1 VAIPSSASSRARL
14 VVATLNAAKGAELA
28 QLLEDGVPFQVVTL
42 GALRPDAVPPAETG
56 ASYAEN
62 ALLKARAAAAL
73 TGDLTL
79 ADDSGLEVDALGG
92 APGVRSR
99 RFFGD
104 DATPEERN
112 RMLLALLDRVS
123 DRTARF
129 VAVIALAQP
138 DGRVET
144 FDGEVRGEIAES
156 PRGDDGFGYDPV
168 FVIAEDGRTM
178 AEVPREEKNAIS
190 HRGLA
195 AAKLRAALASGR

>member
-1 VAIPSSASSRARL
+1 M
-14 VVATLNAAKGAELA
+14 TA
-28 QLLEDGVPFQVVTL
+28 QLLLGTRNTGKAGELRALLRGLELELVSVADLADPPPDPPEDAPTYL
-42 GALRPDAVPPAETG
+42 
-56 ASYAEN
+56 EN
-62 ALLKARAAAAL
+62 AVGKALAYARA
-73 TGDLTL
+73 TGLPTV

-99 RFFGD
+99 RFFG
-104 DATPEERN
+104 AGASPEERN
-112 RMLLALLDRVS
+112 RMLIGLLDGVT

-144 FDGEVRGEIAES
+144 FDGEVRGEIAEA
-156 PRGDDGFGYDPV
+156 PRGEDGFGYDPV

-178 AEVPREEKNAIS
+178 AEVPQQEKNAIS

-195 AAKLRAALASGR
+195 AAKLRAALVSGR